1 MNTGQ
6 GTAGALEEQPPLDG
20 RSARKPWRGAP
31 VNLLR
36 RFAPLLGLLLTSAIL
51 SFLSPY
57 FLTFDNLINVFR
69 QSSVNALLA
78 LGQLLVIITAGIDL
92 SVGSILGLS
101 CVLVALMLKAG
112 VPWFVCIFCAVAIG
126 LALGMTNGLLLTKL
140 RLPHPFIPTLGMMN
154 VARGLAFVI
163 SGGFPISELPE
174 GFRFWGAGT
183 VAYIPVPVILVIAVY
198 ALFHI
203 FLTRTTFGRDVYAI
217 GGNKQAAIFSGIP
230 VDRRLTM
237 VYALSGGLAG
247 VGAIVLAG
255 RLNSG
260 FPLAGDGAE
269 LDAIAAVIIGGASFF
284 GGVGT
289 VWGTLIGALIMG
301 VLRNGL
307 TLLDVSPNWQKVVI
321 GVVIVA
327 AVWIDVLR
335 QRSTGK
341 RRLVRK

>member
-1 MNTGQ
+1 MSGHGTSRE
-6 GTAGALEEQPPLDG
+6 GTAA
-20 RSARKPWRGAP
+20 AI
-31 VNLLR
+31 LR
-36 RFAPLLGLLLTSAIL
+36 RFSSLLGLALMCLALSLTSEH
-51 SFLSPY
+51 F
-57 FLTFDNLINVFR
+57 FTVDNLMNVFR
-69 QSSVNALLA
+69 QSAVNALLGF
-78 LGQLLVIITAGIDL
+78 GQLAVIITAGIDL
-92 SVGSILGLS
+92 SVGSILGFC
-101 CVLVALMLKAG
+101 CVLVALMLKTG
-112 VPWFVCIFCAVAIG
+112 MPPW
-126 LALGMTNGLLLTKL
+126 LALPAALAAGTALGLVNGILLTKL

-163 SGGFPISELPE
+163 SGGFPISELPD

-183 VAYIPVPVILVIAVY
+183 IAYIPVPVILVVAVY

-203 FLTRTTFGRDVYAI
+203 FLSRTTLGRDVYAI
-217 GGNKQAAIFSGIP
+217 GGNKQAAMFSGIP

-237 VYALSGGLAG
+237 VYALSGGLAAL
-247 VGAIVLAG
+247 GAIVLAG

-289 VWGTLIGALIMG
+289 VWGTLIGELNMG
-301 VLRNGL
+301 VIRNGL
-307 TLLDVSPNWQKVVI
+307 TLLNVSPNWQKVVI

-335 QRSTGK
+335 QRTRT
-341 RRLVRK
+341 RRRFVRK

>member
-1 MNTGQ
+1 M
-6 GTAGALEEQPPLDG
+6 
-20 RSARKPWRGAP
+20 
-31 VNLLR
+31 R
-36 RFAPLLGLLLTSAIL
+36 RFGPLLGLLATSAIL
-51 SFLSPY
+51 TFLSPY

-101 CVLVALMLKAG
+101 CVLVAMMLKTGA
-112 VPWFVCIFCAVAIG
+112 PWPACIAAAIAIG
-126 LALGMTNGLLLTKL
+126 AAIGMTNGLLLTKL

-163 SGGFPISELPE
+163 SGGFPISELPG

-183 VAYIPVPVILVIAVY
+183 IAYIPVPVILVVVVY
-198 ALFHI
+198 ALFHV
-203 FLTRTTFGRDVYAI
+203 FLTRTTWGRDVYAI

-237 VYALSGGLAG
+237 VYALSGGLAA
-247 VGAIVLAG
+247 VGAIALAG

-269 LDAIAAVIIGGASFF
+269 LDSIAAVIIGGASFF

-307 TLLDVSPNWQKVVI
+307 TLLNVSPNWQKVVI

-335 QRSTGK
+335 QRTRK
-341 RRLVRK
+341 RELVTK

>member
-1 MNTGQ
+1 M
-6 GTAGALEEQPPLDG
+6 
-20 RSARKPWRGAP
+20 
-31 VNLLR
+31 R
-36 RFAPLLGLLLTSAIL
+36 RFGPLLGLLAISAIL

-101 CVLVALMLKAG
+101 CVVVAIMLKAG
-112 VPWFVCIFCAVAIG
+112 VPVPVCIAAAIAIG
-126 LALGMTNGLLLTKL
+126 AALGVTNGLLLTKL

-163 SGGFPISELPE
+163 SGGFPISELPNN
-174 GFRFWGAGT
+174 FRFWGAGT
-183 VAYIPVPVILVIAVY
+183 ITYIPVPVILVVAVY
-198 ALFHI
+198 AIFHV
-203 FLTRTTFGRDVYAI
+203 FLTRTTLGRDVYAI

-237 VYALSGGLAG
+237 VYALSGGLAA
-247 VGAIVLAG
+247 VGAVALAG

-269 LDAIAAVIIGGASFF
+269 LDSIAAVIIGGASFF

-307 TLLDVSPNWQKVVI
+307 TLLNVSPNWQKVVI

-335 QRSTGK
+335 QRTRK
-341 RRLVRK
+341 RESVSK